1 MGLQIQTGFAYRLTA
16 LTALTMPPEPR
27 LGRTFP
33 DRERS
38 KVTGPRLEAM
48 IRERSE
54 NNSRTKRRNRAARF
68 RVVSA

>member
-27 LGRTFP
+27 LGRIFP
-33 DRERS
+33 NRVRS

-54 NNSRTKRRNRAARF
+54 NNSRTKRRSRAARL
-68 RVVSA
+68 RVVNA